1 VSAAEALGLLL
12 AGVASGLCGSIA
24 GLASLFSYPA
34 LLAAGLAPVA
44 ANVTNTVSL
53 VFSTVGSVSASRPE
67 LRGQRH
73 RARQLGAAGVIGG
86 VLGAL
91 LLLVTPAESFERL
104 VPWLIGLASVAILVR
119 RQLEEVSMTDAIHQ
133 ADWRV
138 VLGVGAVGVYG
149 GYFGAGAG
157 VMLLSLLLF
166 ATGDT
171 LPRANAMKN
180 LVLGLANGVAAV
192 TFALFGPVD
201 WTVVV
206 PLGLGLLIGGR
217 LGPVIVRR
225 APPTPLRVVIAV
237 LGLGLAVKLA
247 MDAYG

>member
-1 VSAAEALGLLL
+1 MSAGEALGLVL

-67 LRGQRH
+67 LRGQRR
-73 RARQLGAAGVIGG
+73 RARELGAAGVVGG
-86 VLGAL
+86 VFGAL

-119 RQLEEVSMTDAIHQ
+119 RQLEEVSMADATHQ

-166 ATGDT
+166 TTGDT

-180 LVLGLANGVAAV
+180 LVLGLANGVAAL

-201 WTVVV
+201 WALVV

-217 LGPVIVRR
+217 VGPVIVRR
-225 APPTPLRVVIAV
+225 APQGPLRLAIAI
-237 LGLGLAVKLA
+237 LGMGLAVKLGV
-247 MDAYG
+247 DAYA

>member
-1 VSAAEALGLLL
+1 MSAAEALGLVL

-24 GLASLFSYPA
+24 GLASLVSYPA

-67 LRGQRH
+67 LRGQGPRV
-73 RARQLGAAGVIGG
+73 RQLGASGVIGG
-86 VLGAL
+86 VLGAV
-91 LLLVTPAESFERL
+91 LLLVTPADSFQRI
-104 VPWLIGLASVAILVR
+104 VPWLRGWAGGALLGG
-119 RQLEEVSMTDAIHQ
+119 RQREDGSMAAATRQ
-133 ADWRV
+133 SSWKV
-138 VLGVGAVGVYG
+138 VLGVGAVGIYG

-180 LVLGLANGVAAV
+180 VVLGLANGVAAV

-201 WTVVV
+201 WSVV
-206 PLGLGLLIGGR
+206 
-217 LGPVIVRR
+217 
-225 APPTPLRVVIAV
+225 AP
-237 LGLGLAVKLA
+237 
-247 MDAYG
+247 